1 MEASNESFGK
11 LNNFKGEFDVEK
23 ANIENH
29 HFVIKDERYIW
40 CRNWQMF
47 NSTIPSGILKR
58 HRNIYNNNP
67 QKNERPR
74 ESIGSRG
81 SRQAK
86 GPTDQ
91 LLTINVSGIRFQ
103 TWQSTLQR
111 FPDSLLGSA
120 DSMREFYDDKR
131 REYFL
136 DRDPYL
142 FKFVLNFY
150 RFGKLHCSQEDCPAA
165 FEEELQFYGF
175 SIYDVGDCCWEYCTP
190 RQRSVLIENNDDAL
204 EGETIT
210 YDGNLCELHCEPKL
224 TLRQKIW
231 QTIGPSKTTKTGVIF
246 HIIYGFFIFISVL
259 IASLETL
266 HCDGNKTCGEVHQE
280 IFFTIESVCVVVFT
294 VEFLVRFY
302 VCPQKKNFFLNA
314 MNVIDTLAI
323 LPYYITLIV
332 TSFGADPSYIQI
344 LKVLRVIRILK
355 LTRNSRRLRCL
366 LLTLRRCA
374 VDIVFLY
381 CICFLAIIL
390 FGTAVYYLEMMEGE
404 PTFSSIPESFWYICV
419 TLMTVGYG
427 DVVPS
432 SVLGKLVGSVC
443 CVSGVVLLAL
453 PIPILQ
459 EKQVPCTLESV
470 TSRKRKRLEN
480 TVKCACCLEEMR
492 RTQETEI
499 TEISDKSKELE
510 NGDVAREYNRM

>member
-1 MEASNESFGK
+1 
-11 LNNFKGEFDVEK
+11 
-23 ANIENH
+23 
-29 HFVIKDERYIW
+29 
-40 CRNWQMF
+40 MF
-47 NSTIPSGILKR
+47 NSTISSGTLKR
-58 HRNIYNNNP
+58 HRNIYSNKP
-67 QKNERPR
+67 QRNDRPR
-74 ESIGSRG
+74 ESIASRG

-86 GPTDQ
+86 DSANDK

-103 TWQSTLQR
+103 TWQSTLLR

-120 DSMREFYDDKR
+120 DSMKKFYDDQR
-131 REYFL
+131 GEYFL

-175 SIYDVGDCCWEYCTP
+175 SIYDVGDCCWEYCSPKQKT
-190 RQRSVLIENNDDAL
+190 VLNENDDYFL
-204 EGETIT
+204 EGETIDC
-210 YDGNLCELHCEPKL
+210 DGNVCDHELHCEPKL

-231 QTIGPSKTTKTGVIF
+231 RTIGPSKTTKTGVIF
-246 HIIYGFFIFISVL
+246 HIIYGFFIFLSVL

-266 HCDGNKTCGEVHQE
+266 RCDVNKTVTCGEVHHG
-280 IFFTIESVCVVVFT
+280 IFFTIESICVVVFT
-294 VEFLVRFY
+294 LELLVRFY
-302 VCPQKKNFFLNA
+302 VCPEKKKFMLDALNI
-314 MNVIDTLAI
+314 IDVLAI
-323 LPYYITLIV
+323 LPYYITLIA

-390 FGTAVYYLEMMEGE
+390 FGTAVYYLELMEGD
-404 PTFSSIPESFWYICV
+404 PQFSSIPESFWYICV

-470 TSRKRKRLEN
+470 TSRKRQRQEN
-480 TVKCACCLEEMR
+480 SVKECASCLEENR
-492 RTQETEI
+492 CNQGTEI
-499 TEISDKSKELE
+499 TRISEKCKDLE
-510 NGDVAREYNRM
+510 NGDAPKEYNRI

>member
-1 MEASNESFGK
+1 
-11 LNNFKGEFDVEK
+11 
-23 ANIENH
+23 
-29 HFVIKDERYIW
+29 
-40 CRNWQMF
+40 MF
-47 NSTIPSGILKR
+47 NTSISGGLLKR
-58 HRNIYNNNP
+58 NRNINNNNKL
-67 QKNERPR
+67 QVNDRPR
-74 ESIGSRG
+74 ESIGSR
-81 SRQAK
+81 SSKLAK
-86 GPTDQ
+86 ESFSSTNDKR
-91 LLTINVSGIRFQ
+91 LTINVSGIKFQ
-103 TWQSTLQR
+103 TWQSTLLR
-111 FPDSLLGSA
+111 FPNSLLGRA
-120 DSMREFYDDKR
+120 DAMKEFYDDQR
-131 REYFL
+131 NEYFL

-142 FKFVLNFY
+142 FKFVLNYY

-175 SIYDVGDCCWEYCTP
+175 SIYDVDDCCWEYCSP
-190 RQRSVLIENNDDAL
+190 KEKSVLIEGDDNIL
-204 EGETIT
+204 EGEAINC
-210 YDGNLCELHCEPKL
+210 YGNLCNLHCEPKL

-231 QTIGPSKTTKTGVIF
+231 RTIGPSKTTKTGVIF
-246 HIIYGFFIFISVL
+246 HIIYGFFIFVSVL

-266 HCDGNKTCGEVHQE
+266 RCGENKTCGEAYRN
-280 IFFTIESVCVVVFT
+280 IFFTVESICVIIFT
-294 VEFLVRFY
+294 VELLVRFY
-302 VCPQKKNFFLNA
+302 VCPKKKKFMLDA

-332 TSFGADPSYIQI
+332 TSFGVDPSYIQI

-374 VDIVFLY
+374 VDIIFLY

-390 FGTAVYYLEMMEGE
+390 FGTAVYYLELMEGD
-404 PTFSSIPESFWYICV
+404 PKFSSIPESFWYICV

-432 SVLGKLVGSVC
+432 SVLGKFVGSVC

-470 TSRKRKRLEN
+470 TSRKRRRPEK
-480 TVKCACCLEEMR
+480 TVTECPSCLEETR
-492 RTQETEI
+492 FLVD
-499 TEISDKSKELE
+499 DKCEDGELTKQ
-510 NGDVAREYNRM
+510 YNHI